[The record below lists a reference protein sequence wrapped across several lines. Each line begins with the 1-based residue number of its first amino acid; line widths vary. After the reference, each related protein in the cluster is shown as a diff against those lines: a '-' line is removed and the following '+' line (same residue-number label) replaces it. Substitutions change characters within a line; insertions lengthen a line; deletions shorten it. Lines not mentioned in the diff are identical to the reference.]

1 MYLRDR
7 TGPAP
12 FVKSFVPM
20 GRDFIRI
27 SKKLQTPMI
36 LLDSVNRSIEIGD
49 LAVW

>member
-1 MYLRDR
+1 
-7 TGPAP
+7 
-12 FVKSFVPM
+12 M